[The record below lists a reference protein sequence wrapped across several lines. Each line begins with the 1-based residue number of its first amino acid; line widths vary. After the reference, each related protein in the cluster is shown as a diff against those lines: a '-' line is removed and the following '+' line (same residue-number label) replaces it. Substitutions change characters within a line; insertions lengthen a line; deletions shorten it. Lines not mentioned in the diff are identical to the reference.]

1 MIKLKEIAVLAGVS
15 QPVVSAV
22 LNNTGGGIRVSE
34 EKRRKIRVL
43 ADELGYVPNYA
54 AQKLRG
60 RQTPTIG
67 IISDGFQNPMQ
78 TVLVS
83 QLMRKFYKKGY
94 FVLLSS
100 NIDDENKQAQGH
112 VAIRELLSR
121 GLDGVI
127 LIGSYTQNMKKL
139 LNLPCVILRNP
150 HPEQHFDFNIDSETG
165 TFLAVKHLFEH
176 EHKKIIVLDSGI
188 KYSGAR
194 KAFQEADL
202 PMDYLKSF
210 VTSGREEDKD
220 VKDELL
226 RLIHDENFTALV
238 SSNDFIAGRIMSF
251 LQSNGLRIPEDFA
264 LIGYNGSAFGRFTFP
279 PLTTVVQPLKLMAE
293 KAFELLLQR
302 MGKNI
307 NGIEHCKAE
316 MITPYLSYGGSCG
329 CKAQVV
335 NELINRPETFTLEK

>member
-1 MIKLKEIAVLAGVS
+1 MVVKLKEIAVLAGVS

-22 LNNTGGGIRVSE
+22 LNNTGGGVRVSE
-34 EKRRKIRVL
+34 EKSRKIKAL

-67 IISDGFQNPMQ
+67 IIGGGFQTPMQ

-83 QLMRKFYKKGY
+83 QLMRKFYDKGY

-100 NIDDENKQAQGH
+100 NIDEQNNMTEGH
-112 VAIRELLSR
+112 IAVRELLSR

-150 HPEQHFDFNIDSETG
+150 CSDQHFDLNIDAETG
-165 TFLAVKHLFEH
+165 TFLAVKHLFGH
-176 EHKKIIVLDSGI
+176 GHKKIIVVDGGL

-194 KAFQEADL
+194 KAFQEADIPL
-202 PMDYLKSF
+202 DYLKPL
-210 VTSGREEDKD
+210 TNKD
-220 VKDELL
+220 ERKELL
-226 RLIHDENFTALV
+226 RLIRDEKFTALV
-238 SSNDFIAGRIMSF
+238 SSNDFIAGRIISF
-251 LQSNGLRIPEDFA
+251 LQSNGIRIPEDFA
-264 LIGYNGSAFGRFTFP
+264 LVGYNGSAFTKFTSP

-293 KAFELLLQR
+293 KAFELLLHR
-302 MGKNI
+302 MEKNI
-307 NGIEHCKAE
+307 NGIEHGKSE
-316 MITPYLSYGGSCG
+316 MIVPYLSYGGSCG
-329 CKAQVV
+329 CKAQTI
-335 NELINRPETFTLEK
+335 NELINRPETLTLE